1 MSTRAGPGRY
11 AGPRVVGVEA
21 LDPFDDEQIAEF
33 HAVYEAADRYGRRFA
48 CPFSLHELATTQ
60 RTKSVGEERL
70 AFFVRVDDAIAGVAG
85 VEVPLLDNTDQLF
98 VDIQVAP
105 PHRRCGLGT
114 LLAQH
119 AAALA
124 RQRGRTIWN
133 GWVPSREIDQP
144 EEPTPGEAFAASLGM
159 RLGLVDVQRRL
170 SLPVPAA
177 RLEELRSMSARHHDG
192 YRLDTWVDRCPDEH
206 LAAYCRLK
214 SLMNSEAP
222 VGDLEV
228 EDEVWDETRLRESE
242 HELGASGRIR
252 YVCVALAPDGSM
264 VGHNELVVP
273 ADDPGIYQWDT
284 LVLPA
289 HRGHRLGL
297 ALKVANLA
305 VVQDRHP
312 DRTSVRTFNAASNT
326 AMIAV
331 NDALGFVPVEYQGEW
346 QGPVPVRAHRH
357 GVAP

>member
-1 MSTRAGPGRY
+1 MSTTAAPVPHPSLPDGE
-11 AGPRVVGVEA
+11 VEP
-21 LDPFDDEQIAEF
+21 LDPFDDAQIAEF

-48 CPFSLHELATTQ
+48 CPFSLHELAITQ
-60 RTKSVGEERL
+60 RTTSVGEERL
-70 AFFVRVDDAIAGVAG
+70 AFLVRVDGAIAGVAG

-105 PHRRCGLGT
+105 QHRRRGLGT

-119 AAALA
+119 AAVLA
-124 RQRGRTIWN
+124 RERGRAVWN
-133 GWVPSREIDQP
+133 GWVAGREVDGP
-144 EEPTPGEAFAASLGM
+144 ETPTPGEAFAASLGL
-159 RLGLVDVQRRL
+159 RLGRVDVQRRL
-170 SLPVPAA
+170 PLPVPSA
-177 RLEELRSMSARHHDG
+177 RLEELRCTAARQHEG
-192 YRLDTWVDRCPDEH
+192 YSFDTWVDHCPDEH

-222 VGDLEV
+222 VGELEV

-242 HELGASGRIR
+242 RELGASGRIR

-273 ADDPGIYQWDT
+273 AEDPGIYQWDT

-297 ALKVANLA
+297 ALKVANVA

-312 DRTSVRTFNAASNT
+312 DRTSVRTFNAVSNT

-331 NDALGFVPVEYQGEW
+331 NEVLGFVPVEYQGEW
-346 QGPVPVRAHRH
+346 QGPVPV
-357 GVAP
+357 